1 MSDGNFTVK
10 DGTCYLF
17 ENRFKKKD
25 THPDLVGD
33 MVLTKSYQ
41 PGDKIK
47 LMGYIRKTKGGK
59 DFVYIMESNYD
70 PQTHSTQ
77 YGNPDKPKFSD
88 PNAPREYKGGRDAAD
103 DDIPF

>member
-1 MSDGNFTVK
+1 MADTFTVK

-17 ENRFKKKD
+17 ENKFKKKE

-33 MVLTKSYQ
+33 MVLTRDYRA
-41 PGDKIK
+41 GDKIK
-47 LMGYIRKTKGGK
+47 LMAYIRKTKGGR

-70 PQTHSTQ
+70 PASHAS
-77 YGNPDKPKFSD
+77 KFGAD
-88 PNAPREYKGGRDAAD
+88 RNAPREDRSSVGD